1 MDGIMCKRNA
11 LLFVAGFF
19 IITFI
24 LSMALKHAPTQR
36 EIAGDT
42 ARPQLQDAA
51 VEPGQVLPGKGEASE
66 SGGSGP
72 VINLPW
78 ENEPAFLEAQIK
90 VQAPI
95 MMAAYKTVLRD
106 PLPGEEE
113 NVHLGASLLKGRT
126 VGPGQVF
133 SQNSSIGPYSAERG
147 FKEGPTYVGSQLMIT
162 TGGGVCK
169 IASTLYNVAGLSNLP
184 IVERHAH
191 GMPVP
196 YVPYGQDATV
206 SFGIKDLKFYNNT
219 GFPILIWAQ
228 GIDNTLYIAFYGQE
242 KPRQIEW
249 QHQIDKHI
257 KSYTVYHYNPELLGG
272 EERVAVEGM
281 DGAVVRS
288 WVKVYGED
296 GSFELRPMGVS
307 FYSPLPR
314 VVERGTV
321 KKANSQP

>member
-1 MDGIMCKRNA
+1 MVKKKTLLIA
-11 LLFVAGFF
+11 LRLL
-19 IITFI
+19 IIAFI
-24 LSMALKHAPTQR
+24 LTVALKHAPDQR
-36 EIAGDT
+36 KLGEDT
-42 ARPQLQDAA
+42 ARHPMKDAA
-51 VEPGQVLPGKGEASE
+51 ANQGQASPVKGDASE
-66 SGGSGP
+66 NDKSGP
-72 VINLPW
+72 IANLPW

-90 VQAPI
+90 AQAPI

-113 NVHLGASLLKGRT
+113 NVHLGASLLKGCI
-126 VGPGQVF
+126 VAPGQVF
-133 SQNSSIGPYSAERG
+133 SQNYSIGPYSAERG
-147 FKEGPTYVGSQLMIT
+147 FQKGPTYVGAQLMIT

-169 IASTLYNVAGLSNLP
+169 IASTLYNVAGLSDLP

-206 SFGIKDLKFYNNT
+206 SFGVKDLRFHNNT

-228 GIDNTLYIAFYGQE
+228 GIDNTLYIAFYGQK
-242 KPRQIEW
+242 KPNPIEW
-249 QHQIDKHI
+249 QHQFEKHI
-257 KSYTVYHYNPELLGG
+257 KSYTVYRYNPEIPGG

-288 WVKVYGED
+288 WVKIYREN
-296 GSFELRPMGVS
+296 GSIELKPMGIS

-314 VVERGTV
+314 VVERGLL
-321 KKANSQP
+321 KKAASEP

>member
-1 MDGIMCKRNA
+1 MT
-11 LLFVAGFF
+11 LLT
-19 IITFI
+19 ITFI
-24 LSMALKHAPTQR
+24 LTMALKHAPAQR
-36 EIAGDT
+36 KIGEDAGKS
-42 ARPQLQDAA
+42 QIQNAA
-51 VEPGQVLPGKGEASE
+51 VEPGQMFPGKGEASE
-66 SGGSGP
+66 SADSGP
-72 VINLPW
+72 VVNLPW

-90 VQAPI
+90 AQAPVL
-95 MMAAYKTVLRD
+95 MAAYKTVLRD

-113 NVHLGASLLKGRT
+113 NVHLGASLLKGRM
-126 VGPGQVF
+126 VSPGQVF
-133 SQNSSIGPYSAERG
+133 SQNGSIGPYSAERG
-147 FKEGPTYVGSQLMIT
+147 FKEGPTYVGAQLMIT

-169 IASTLYNVAGLSNLP
+169 IASTLYNVASLSNLP

-206 SFGIKDLKFYNNT
+206 SFGVKDLKFYNNT

-228 GIDNTLYIAFYGQE
+228 GIDNILYIAFYGQE
-242 KPRQIEW
+242 KSRPVEW
-249 QHQIDKHI
+249 QHQVEKQI
-257 KSYTVYHYNPELLGG
+257 KSYTVYHYNPELPGG

-288 WVKVYGED
+288 WVKVYKED
-296 GSFELRPMGVS
+296 GSFELKSMGVS

-321 KKANSQP
+321 KKAASQP